1 MMTAMTMATMMMTEK
16 RIIHS
21 RLRLLVSVGEGEP
34 RVFELPVDMP
44 QAAMGDAVTAG
55 ADAFGAA
62 FNAALK
68 VSRRAPARRAVKKR
82 KSAMPLINP

>member
-1 MMTAMTMATMMMTEK
+1 MTTMTTMTTTTAK
-16 RIIHS
+16 RKTN
-21 RLRLLVSVGEGEP
+21 RLRLLVTIGADDP
-34 RVFELPVDMP
+34 RVFDLAVGRLRPEMRSAVD
-44 QAAMGDAVTAG
+44 AG

-82 KSAMPLINP
+82 KSATPLTNP